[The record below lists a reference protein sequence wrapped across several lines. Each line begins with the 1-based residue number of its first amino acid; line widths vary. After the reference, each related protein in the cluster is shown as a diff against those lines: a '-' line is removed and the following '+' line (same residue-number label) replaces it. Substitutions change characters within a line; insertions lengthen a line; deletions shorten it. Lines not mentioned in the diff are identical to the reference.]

1 MNGACQKLDSSLLS
15 PSTLANHRVL
25 SISLQ
30 IHSEYVSLSP
40 CPLIRSR
47 PSQNYQNYH
56 GGFLSNCPPSAS
68 PCFIHSSSC
77 HSRLHTSQLLISH
90 MTSPKSSADTR
101 LWSADF
107 YPFLFSFIPKSPF
120 LSLHSSHPDLLSG
133 PQTCQPPSRLRSNRQ
148 THIWLGL
155 YLSDSNWNVTSLGK
169 LSLMHSPAWVRSLC
183 FVLTLYSSYQ
193 HCNQLFP

>member
-1 MNGACQKLDSSLLS
+1 MNEACQKLDSSLLS
-15 PSTLANHRVL
+15 PSTSANHRVL

-30 IHSEYVSLSP
+30 IHSKYVSLLP
-40 CPLIRSR
+40 CPLTRSR
-47 PSQNYQNYH
+47 PSQNYH
-56 GGFLSNCPPSAS
+56 GGFLSNCPPSV
-68 PCFIHSSSC
+68 PVLFIH
-77 HSRLHTSQLLISH
+77 LVVTLAYTLQQLLISH
-90 MTSPKSSADTR
+90 MTSPKSSADTG

-133 PQTCQPPSRLRSNRQ
+133 PQTCQPPSRFRSNRQ

-183 FVLTLYSSYQ
+183 YVLTLYSSYQ